1 MAIADH
7 NRMAI
12 IGAPVRIL
20 AQQFL
25 KLYFHSLID

>member
-7 NRMAI
+7 NRMAN

-25 KLYFHSLID
+25 KLCFHIWIY